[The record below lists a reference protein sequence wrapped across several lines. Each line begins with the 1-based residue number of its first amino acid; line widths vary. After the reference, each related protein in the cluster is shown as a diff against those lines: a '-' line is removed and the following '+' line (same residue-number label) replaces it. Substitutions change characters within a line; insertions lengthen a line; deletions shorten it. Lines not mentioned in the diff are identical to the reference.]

1 MSATSVAF
9 LPGHPLN
16 QSPPAEGRKA
26 KRKERKVTRHMQ
38 RLRMQALGGVGVLS
52 VALFG
57 IAVSLNHMAGGVGM
71 LTKIPAWEAWAMAV
85 FIDLGWG
92 AFKGAELFCALDK
105 TRKLIGP
112 YTKWGVLGTMG
123 VSSCLNAFGFAHN
136 ADPGIAAWC
145 SAAFGAV
152 LPFGILALGKVGAFM
167 LTTAQQ
173 PSK

>member
-1 MSATSVAF
+1 MNASTVAF
-9 LPGHPLN
+9 HPNHPLN
-16 QSPPAEGRKA
+16 QEHPTERRKA
-26 KRKERKVTRHMQ
+26 QRKERKVSRHVR
-38 RLRMQALGGVGVLS
+38 RLRMQAMGGVGVLS

-57 IAVSLNHMAGGVGM
+57 IAVSLNHMSGGVEM
-71 LTKIPAWEAWAMAV
+71 LTKIPTWEAWAMAV

-92 AFKGAELFCALDK
+92 AFKGAELFCALEK

-136 ADPGIAAWC
+136 ADPGTAAWC

-152 LPFGILALGKVGAFM
+152 LPFGILALGKVGALL
-167 LTTAQQ
+167 LTTAQ